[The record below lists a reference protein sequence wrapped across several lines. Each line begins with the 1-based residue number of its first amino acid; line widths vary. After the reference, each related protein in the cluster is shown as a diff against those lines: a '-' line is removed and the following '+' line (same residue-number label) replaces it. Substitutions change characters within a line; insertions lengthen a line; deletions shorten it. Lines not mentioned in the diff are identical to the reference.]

1 LSRFRIVTRRFQNS
15 EHVEETLAWLVEAYL
30 ALGFRSE
37 AERMSA
43 ELGQRFPDGQWAA
56 SARAALQ
63 SAPHDPINNV
73 G

>member
-1 LSRFRIVTRRFQNS
+1 M
-15 EHVEETLAWLVEAYL
+15 AWLVEAYL